1 MGVGSAR
8 AREVDMGLSNDKYP
22 RDLRRVIAH
31 AQRLVKI
38 LSEIE
43 RSRQDVWFRGR
54 AEEVRGAVSLAIADW
69 RSGARDAED
78 AGKLLLSY
86 VDSLHRSASK
96 KLRCGIALACCD
108 PDDVITAVAPDE
120 WRSTATGV
128 TTGVALSQ
136 VTGEP
141 TVPGEW
147 VDSPEMLARF
157 QEGLR
162 LVEVHARAIA
172 RRVGL
177 VCTLDD
183 LRALGREGLLDAA
196 RSFNE
201 NRDVPFERWA
211 SLRIRNAMI
220 DGVRRW
226 GAIPFRARQRMQA
239 PPQEPVGKDH
249 AEGQSPKRGSVDGV
263 QAPRWVAMEEH
274 EAMASVGDGGGV
286 GAFGLTPEDALAK
299 AELASIV
306 RTIVADL
313 PSAERELIE
322 RSYFSGLTLAE
333 AAAAIGVS
341 RSWAHRVHARAIEII
356 QRELSKRDGVAA
368 RGGKRWGPR
377 KS

>member
-1 MGVGSAR
+1 
-8 AREVDMGLSNDKYP
+8 MGLSNDKYP
-22 RDLRRVIAH
+22 RDFRRVIAH
-31 AQRLVKI
+31 AQRLMKI

-69 RSGARDAED
+69 RSGARDADVARE
-78 AGKLLLSY
+78 LLLSY

-128 TTGVALSQ
+128 NTGVAMSQ

-141 TVPGEW
+141 TVPGQW

-157 QEGLR
+157 QEGLP

-172 RRVGL
+172 RRVGP

-183 LRALGREGLLDAA
+183 LHALGREGLLDAA

-201 NRDVPFERWA
+201 KRDVPFERWA

-249 AEGQSPKRGSVDGV
+249 SEGQSQRRDSVERV
-263 QAPRWVAMEEH
+263 RAPRWVAMEEH
-274 EAMASVGDGGGV
+274 EAMASVGDGDGG
-286 GAFGLTPEDALAK
+286 FGLTPEDALAK
-299 AELASIV
+299 AEIASLV

-313 PSAERELIE
+313 PSVERDLIE

-368 RGGKRWGPR
+368 KGGRKWRPR
-377 KS
+377 ES

>member
-1 MGVGSAR
+1 
-8 AREVDMGLSNDKYP
+8 MGLSNDKYP
-22 RDLRRVIAH
+22 RDFRRVIAH

-128 TTGVALSQ
+128 TTGLALSQ
-136 VTGEP
+136 VTAEP

-157 QEGLR
+157 QEGLP

-172 RRVGL
+172 RRVGP

-183 LRALGREGLLDAA
+183 LHALGREGLLDAA

-220 DGVRRW
+220 DGVRRS

-239 PPQEPVGKDH
+239 ASQEPVGKDH
-249 AEGQSPKRGSVDGV
+249 AEGQSKPEDSVDRV
-263 QAPRWVAMEEH
+263 QAPRWVALDEH
-274 EAMASVGDGGGV
+274 EAMASAGDGDGR
-286 GAFGLTPEDALAK
+286 FSLTPEDALAK
-299 AELASIV
+299 AEIASLV

-313 PSAERELIE
+313 PGVERALIE
-322 RSYFSGLTLAE
+322 QSYFSGLTLAE
-333 AAAAIGVS
+333 AATAIGVS

-368 RGGKRWGPR
+368 RGGRKWRPR
-377 KS
+377 ES

>member
-1 MGVGSAR
+1 
-8 AREVDMGLSNDKYP
+8 MGLSNDKYP
-22 RDLRRVIAH
+22 RDFRRVIAH

-38 LSEIE
+38 LSEVE
-43 RSRQDVWFRGR
+43 RSRRDVWFRGR

-78 AGKLLLSY
+78 AGKVLLSY

-120 WRSTATGV
+120 WRSAATGV
-128 TTGVALSQ
+128 AISQ
-136 VTGEP
+136 VTGDP

-147 VDSPEMLARF
+147 IDSPEMLARF
-157 QEGLR
+157 QEGLP

-172 RRVGL
+172 RRVGP

-226 GAIPFRARQRMQA
+226 GAIPFRARQRLQA
-239 PPQEPVGKDH
+239 PPREPVGKDN
-249 AEGQSPKRGSVDGV
+249 AAAQSQRRDSVERV
-263 QAPRWVAMEEH
+263 QAPRWVALEDH
-274 EAMASVGDGGGV
+274 EAMASPSDG
-286 GAFGLTPEDALAK
+286 ALGLTPEDALAK
-299 AELASIV
+299 AEIASLV

-313 PSAERELIE
+313 PSVERELIE
-322 RSYFSGLTLAE
+322 RSYFNGLTLAE

-368 RGGKRWGPR
+368 RGGKRWR
-377 KS
+377 SRES

>member
-1 MGVGSAR
+1 
-8 AREVDMGLSNDKYP
+8 MGLSNDKYP
-22 RDLRRVIAH
+22 RDFRRVIAH

-43 RSRQDVWFRGR
+43 RSRRDVWFRGR

-108 PDDVITAVAPDE
+108 PDEVITAVAPDE

-128 TTGVALSQ
+128 TTGVAMSQ

-147 VDSPEMLARF
+147 VDSPEMLALF
-157 QEGLR
+157 QEGLP

-172 RRVGL
+172 RRVGR

-183 LRALGREGLLDAA
+183 LHALGREGLLDAA

-226 GAIPFRARQRMQA
+226 GAIPFRARQRMRA
-239 PPQEPVGKDH
+239 LSQEPVGKDH
-249 AEGQSPKRGSVDGV
+249 AEGQSKREDSVDLV
-263 QAPRWVAMEEH
+263 QAPRWVALEEH
-274 EAMASVGDGGGV
+274 EAMASLRDGDGDGDGG
-286 GAFGLTPEDALAK
+286 FGLTPEDALAK
-299 AELASIV
+299 AEIGSLVRSIV
-306 RTIVADL
+306 SDL
-313 PSAERELIE
+313 PSVERELIE

-333 AAAAIGVS
+333 AAMAIGVS

-368 RGGKRWGPR
+368 KGGRKWRPR
-377 KS
+377 ES

>member
-1 MGVGSAR
+1 
-8 AREVDMGLSNDKYP
+8 MGLSNDKYP
-22 RDLRRVIAH
+22 RDFRRVIAH

-86 VDSLHRSASK
+86 IDSLHRSASK

-108 PDDVITAVAPDE
+108 SDDVITAVAPDE
-120 WRSTATGV
+120 WRSTATGM

-147 VDSPEMLARF
+147 VDSPAMLARF
-157 QEGLR
+157 QEGLP
-162 LVEVHARAIA
+162 LVEVHAGAIA
-172 RRVGL
+172 RRVGP

-239 PPQEPVGKDH
+239 PPQEPSLGD
-249 AEGQSPKRGSVDGV
+249 GDGV
-263 QAPRWVAMEEH
+263 
-274 EAMASVGDGGGV
+274 GG
-286 GAFGLTPEDALAK
+286 FGLTPEDALAK
-299 AELASIV
+299 AEIASLV
-306 RTIVADL
+306 RTIVSDL
-313 PSAERELIE
+313 PSVERELIE

-333 AAAAIGVS
+333 AAVAIGVS

-368 RGGKRWGPR
+368 RGGKRWRPR

>member
-1 MGVGSAR
+1 
-8 AREVDMGLSNDKYP
+8 MGLSNDKYP
-22 RDLRRVIAH
+22 RDFRRVIAH

-108 PDDVITAVAPDE
+108 SDDVITAVAPDE

-128 TTGVALSQ
+128 TTGVAMSQ

-147 VDSPEMLARF
+147 VDSPAMLARF
-157 QEGLR
+157 QEGLP

-172 RRVGL
+172 RRVGP
-177 VCTLDD
+177 VCSLDD
-183 LRALGREGLLDAA
+183 LRAHGREGLLDAA

-220 DGVRRW
+220 DGVRRS
-226 GAIPFRARQRMQA
+226 GAIPFRARQRMHA
-239 PPQEPVGKDH
+239 APQEPVGKDH
-249 AEGQSPKRGSVDGV
+249 AEGQSKPEDSVDRV
-263 QAPRWVAMEEH
+263 QAPRWVALEEH
-274 EAMASVGDGGGV
+274 EATAAPSDDDG
-286 GAFGLTPEDALAK
+286 GLTPEDALAK
-299 AELASIV
+299 AEIASLV

-313 PSAERELIE
+313 PSVERELIE

-368 RGGKRWGPR
+368 RGGKRWRPR